1 MKKKAQAS
9 KESLEENSGTYL
21 SNTLHQN
28 VSYLTLTSDHKTK
41 SEKPYHLLYN
51 YPKQVTNLV
60 IKFCHGHQSYL
71 NSHSLEH
78 YNYKPQSLTSFL
90 ITLSKQ
96 SNWFCPFPQSTNHLL
111 REKHEEKSSTCHKHF
126 LQMNMEKSNLWK
138 EDQRKNKSVSYI
150 II

>member
-9 KESLEENSGTYL
+9 KESLEENSRTYL
-21 SNTLHQN
+21 SNTPSKCLA
-28 VSYLTLTSDHKTK
+28 LTSDHKTK

-111 REKHEEKSSTCHKHF
+111 KEHEEKSSVPAT
-126 LQMNMEKSNLWK
+126 NI
-138 EDQRKNKSVSYI
+138 SYR
-150 II
+150 